1 MAHPPVATSGVA
13 APPTPMPAARAM
25 LWVLLLV
32 YILNFLDRQIVNILA
47 EPISQELGLS
57 DTQIGLM
64 TGLAFALFY
73 TILGIPIARYADRPH
88 SNRVT
93 IITVSLAA
101 WSAMTALCGMAQ
113 NFVQLLLAR
122 IGVGVGEAGCTPAA
136 MSLITD
142 AVPAEKRSSAIA
154 FYGLGV
160 PIGSLLG
167 LVIGGVL
174 ADAFGWRIAFLA
186 VGIPG
191 VLLALL
197 LPFIL
202 KDPRF
207 AGGIKPS
214 KADSAPALPFF
225 AAVAEMAKSRTF
237 VLLMGGAAFTAFL
250 AYGKGVWVVIL
261 FQRSFGLSPG
271 MTGLLLGV
279 ILGLAGVAGTWL
291 GGWVADRYGK
301 KDRRWI
307 IHGPAIG
314 MLVAAPL
321 LFIAYSASDWRVALA
336 LLVVPTVLNS
346 MYYGPTYGAVQG
358 LVRPEARATA
368 SSLMLLAQNLIGLG
382 LGPLLFGL
390 LSDSFRPIAGPE
402 SVRWVLYGAAWLG
415 VIPALMFWFA
425 GRGMARDLKSG

>member
-1 MAHPPVATSGVA
+1 MADTAAASGA
-13 APPTPMPAARAM
+13 APGTAAANRTRVL
-25 LWVLLLV
+25 LWTLLLV

-47 EPISQELGLS
+47 EPISRELGLS

-73 TILGIPIARYADRPH
+73 TVLGIPIARYADRPH

-93 IITVSLAA
+93 IISLSLAA
-101 WSAMTALCGMAQ
+101 WSGMTALCGLAQ

-142 AVPAEKRSSAIA
+142 AVPAERRSSAIA

-174 ADAFGWRIAFLA
+174 ADAYGWRTAFVA
-186 VGIPG
+186 VGVPG
-191 VLLALL
+191 ILLALA
-197 LPFIL
+197 LPFL
-202 KDPRF
+202 LRDPRF
-207 AGGIKPS
+207 AGGLRPH
-214 KADSAPALPFF
+214 ARDSAPPVPFF
-225 AAVAEMAKSRTF
+225 ATVADMMRNRTF
-237 VLLMGGAAFTAFL
+237 VLLMAGAAFTAFL
-250 AYGKGVWVVIL
+250 SYGKGVWAVIL

-271 MTGLLLGV
+271 ETGLY
-279 ILGLAGVAGTWL
+279 LGLTLGAAGIAGTWL
-291 GGWVADRYGK
+291 GGWAADRFGAR
-301 KDRRWI
+301 DRRWI
-307 IHGPAIG
+307 IHGPALA
-314 MLVAAPL
+314 MLIAAPIL
-321 LFIAYSASDWRVALA
+321 YLAYSADDWRLALA
-336 LLVVPTVLNS
+336 LLILPTALNA

-358 LVRPEARATA
+358 LVAPSARATA

-382 LGPLLFGL
+382 LGPLLFGA
-390 LSDSFRPIAGPE
+390 LSDGLKPIAGDE
-402 SVRWVLYGAAWLG
+402 SVRWVLFGAAWLG
-415 VIPALMFWFA
+415 ILPAILFWFA

>member
-1 MAHPPVATSGVA
+1 MTGPSALSGTA
-13 APPTPMPAARAM
+13 GTRTL
-25 LWVLLLV
+25 LWTLLIV

-47 EPISQELGLS
+47 EPISRELGLS

-93 IITVSLAA
+93 IISVSLAA

-113 NFVQLLLAR
+113 NFIQLLLAR

-142 AVPAEKRSSAIA
+142 AVPPERRSSAIA

-174 ADAFGWRIAFLA
+174 ADAYGWRFAFIA
-186 VGIPG
+186 VGLPG
-191 VLLALL
+191 VLLALI
-197 LPFIL
+197 LPVLI

-207 AGGIKPS
+207 AGGLKPS
-214 KADSAPALPFF
+214 RADSAPPVPFF
-225 AAVAEMAKSRTF
+225 ATVAEMAKSRTF

-250 AYGKGVWVVIL
+250 AYGKGVWAVIL

-271 MTGLLLGV
+271 MTGLVLG
-279 ILGLAGVAGTWL
+279 ITLGLAGVAGTWL
-291 GGWVADRYGK
+291 GGWVADRFGK
-301 KDRRWI
+301 ADRRWI

-321 LFIAYSASDWRVALA
+321 LYLAYAAGTWQVALA
-336 LLVVPTVLNS
+336 LLVVPTILNS

-390 LSDSFRPIAGPE
+390 LSDYFRPIAGAE

-415 VIPALMFWFA
+415 LIPAALFWFA